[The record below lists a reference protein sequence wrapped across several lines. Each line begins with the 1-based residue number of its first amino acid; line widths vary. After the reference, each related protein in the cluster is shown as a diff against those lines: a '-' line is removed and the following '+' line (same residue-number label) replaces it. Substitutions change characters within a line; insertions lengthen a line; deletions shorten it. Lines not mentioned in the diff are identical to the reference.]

1 MKDLPSWQ
9 ERAVEAAVDT
19 PPVNIPILAAR
30 KFFAVDGSGS
40 TSGGIMR
47 AQQKTVMALHGNPC
61 DNMVLWDTRC
71 DEPRLVDDVGLSFHG
86 HCGGTNPVCIL
97 REPLAV
103 DQIQSSDVWVLMTDG
118 EIASYAVSELSEHA
132 ESTNVLQA
140 SIIVIIT
147 GARHEKPCSSNIS
160 VGVSFFA
167 AAREAL
173 IMFKDYTT
181 GQLFILDAKGSGFE
195 ALNPNGVGL
204 SSESEWHLLP
214 QFASDLEFVKHCG
227 DLSVFLT
234 PRKTHTRA
242 VSLGT
247 EWDSATDSALVHVSA
262 LLEQTQ
268 IDPRDLRD
276 LLREEAIAQLALLCK
291 TRGRLGLLRELLLR
305 HKQQEVI
312 IRLEDLNGA
321 AQVMEKIQSSVTPE
335 EKDQLVEELRRAH
348 AANRES
354 YFKRRNEPSE
364 EQREASELNK
374 LINRGLEIIAGLE
387 KSGYTA
393 DILNRKSNRAM
404 RSSIVSAADSEIH
417 LAALDLSDDINALR
431 GSCPICCD
439 EQIMS
444 IVLKRL
450 DTVEENTTDFA
461 LNFPLA
467 AAQAKQNAD
476 IVSAQCICF
485 QCALVCK
492 RSIYHEDIVATIP
505 TVNYSGANKKYIDH
519 QLTQALTAG
528 LKTGASGIAQLF
540 MTILDR
546 TLETKN
552 WCSRSTDDVEI
563 QSRRQVFE
571 FTLHNLLQG
580 CRCRETF
587 SEVGPWVAYPQAIWW
602 SFKNFEIA
610 GLDSWI
616 IQYPLA
622 GFSQICRWMEILQLP
637 IDAGKVEAVKRV
649 KLIHQ
654 TVTAIMNSLLR
665 EKNGDKSWTY
675 PFLQLI
681 YRGFNAP
688 GIPSDV
694 GLDSLIPSDKF
705 WDKLEDALG
714 HSSDVQRFLTL
725 FDPGAREE
733 ITSRLQLITFWALFT
748 QKGHTTPKTFFANI
762 TAREPLAPAV
772 LDPTAVLPQDEVK
785 KIMLSLFCDKVRLRN
800 TLPTESKLSHL
811 GTSMPPF
818 ASPFGASVL
827 RCTFP
832 SCGFEFF
839 AHDDLKNKDKPE
851 ETAAHGIRIRRAKH
865 FAEIFGIPG
874 AFNSQ
879 TGLPDPTLAPKA
891 PTSYHNTLHISTARA
906 WSRLSLDRKRAVISG
921 AGPYP
926 GAGASHDAIHA
937 FTADVRHELCTNS
950 HRGNIYSATIEDEV
964 RSLLPSFLEALRVAS
979 KKAGLEDQSGAA
991 YVHDWTKNTIIGKME
1006 YELAL

>member
-1 MKDLPSWQ
+1 MALPSWQ
-9 ERAVEAAVDT
+9 ERAVETAVDT
-19 PPVNIPILAAR
+19 PPVKTPISTAR

-61 DNMVLWDTRC
+61 DNMVFWDTRC
-71 DEPRLVDDVGLSFHG
+71 DKLRLVDDVGSSFHG
-86 HCGGTNPVCIL
+86 HGGGTEPACIL

-103 DQIQSSDVWVLMTDG
+103 EQIHSSDVWVLMTDG
-118 EIASYAVSELSEHA
+118 QIPSYAVSDLSGLA
-132 ESTNVLQA
+132 ESTNVLQE

-147 GARHEKPCSSNIS
+147 GARYDKPCFSNIS

-173 IMFKDYTT
+173 IMFKDYQT
-181 GQLFILDAKGSGFE
+181 GQLFVLDAKGSGFE
-195 ALNPNGVGL
+195 ALKPKDVGP
-204 SSESEWHLLP
+204 SFESEWHLLP
-214 QFASDLEFVKHCG
+214 QFANDLEFMKHCG
-227 DLSVFLT
+227 DLSVFLAQQG
-234 PRKTHTRA
+234 THTGA

-247 EWDSATDSALVHVSA
+247 EWDNATDDALVHVSA

-268 IDPRDLRD
+268 IDSRDLRN
-276 LLREEAIAQLALLCK
+276 LLQEEAIAQLALLCK
-291 TRGRLGLLRELLLR
+291 TRGKLGLLRELILR

-312 IRLEDLNGA
+312 IRLEDSNGA
-321 AQVMEKIQSSVTPE
+321 TQIMEKIQSSVTGE
-335 EKDQLVEELRRAH
+335 EKDKLIEELRRAH

-354 YFKRRNEPSE
+354 YSKRLNEPSE
-364 EQREASELNK
+364 EQREASELNR
-374 LINRGLEIIAGLE
+374 LINRGLQIIAGLE

-404 RSSIVSAADSEIH
+404 RSSIVTAADIEIH
-417 LAALDLSDDINALR
+417 LASLDLSDAINALR
-431 GSCPICCD
+431 GPCPICCD

-450 DTVEENTTDFA
+450 DTAEENTTDFA

-485 QCALVCK
+485 QCALVCE
-492 RSIYHEDIVATIP
+492 RSIYQEDIVATIP
-505 TVNYSGANKKYIDH
+505 TVDYSGANKKYIDH
-519 QLTQALTAG
+519 QLTLALTAG
-528 LKTGASGIAQLF
+528 LRTGASGTVQLF

-546 TLETKN
+546 TLETKA

-571 FTLHNLLQG
+571 FMLHNLLQG

-587 SEVGPWVAYPQAIWW
+587 SEIGPWVAYPQALLW
-602 SFKNFEIA
+602 SFRDFEMA

-637 IDAGKVEAVKRV
+637 IDAGKVQAVKRV

-654 TVTAIMNSLLR
+654 TVTAIMNGLLR

-688 GIPSDV
+688 GIPSDL
-694 GLDSLIPSDKF
+694 GLDSLVPTAQC
-705 WDKLEDALG
+705 WERLEDALG
-714 HSSDVQRFLTL
+714 HWPDVKRFLAL
-725 FDPGAREE
+725 FDPRDREE
-733 ITSRLQLITFWALFT
+733 ITSRLQLISFWALFT

-772 LDPTAVLPQDEVK
+772 LDSTAVLPQDEVK
-785 KIMLSLFCDKVRLRN
+785 KILLSIFYDKARLRN
-800 TLPTESKLSHL
+800 TSIEANLSHL

-832 SCGFEFF
+832 GCGFEFL
-839 AHDDLKNKDKPE
+839 AHDDLKDQEKPE
-851 ETAAHGIRIRRAKH
+851 ETAAHGIRIRRAQH
-865 FAEIFGIPG
+865 FAEVFSIPG

-906 WSRLSLDRKRAVISG
+906 WSRLSLDRKRAIISCE
-921 AGPYP
+921 GPST
-926 GAGASHDAIHA
+926 GVEASHDAIYL
-937 FTADVRHELCTNS
+937 FTADARHELCTNS
-950 HRGNIYSATIEDEV
+950 HRGNIYSATIADEV
-964 RSLLPSFLEALRVAS
+964 RSIMPSFLEALRVAS
-979 KKAGLEDQSGAA
+979 EKEGLEDQSGAA
-991 YVHDWTKNTIIGKME
+991 YVHDWTKNTIVGKMK